1 MQYDSTVRNS
11 ENTVVQFTYGDDG
24 LDPDKMEDDDR
35 PVDFNRLFMTI
46 KEVTPS
52 RDEPTLTPD
61 DIRATVKSIL
71 AEKEGKVPS
80 LFLKEI
86 EEYFDCASR
95 QYEEITRCVH
105 SPDEVTTLTWDS
117 CRFTKTQLNDFL
129 GQAVEKCTAS
139 YVQPG
144 EAVGAV
150 GAQSISEP
158 GTQMTLKTF
167 HFSGISSMN
176 VTLGVPRLKEI
187 INASKIIS
195 TPIITAKLEQ
205 DSSKIAARIVKA
217 TIEKTT
223 LGEVAKYIKE
233 VFSAN
238 GCYISISLDMGKSF
252 FGAAIKFFFIEGL
265 PEISYPSF
273 CTVTLVWLIKWNV
286 HRCH

>member
-35 PVDFNRLFMTI
+35 PVDFKRLFMSI
-46 KEVTPS
+46 KESNPCH
-52 RDEPTLTPD
+52 DEPTLAPEE
-61 DIRATVKSIL
+61 IRTSVRSIL
-71 AEKEGKVPS
+71 TKQEGKVPS
-80 LFLKEI
+80 LFVKEI
-86 EEYFDCASR
+86 DDYFENVAQKNEEVLKDFS
-95 QYEEITRCVH
+95 
-105 SPDEVTTLTWDS
+105 SPDDVKSLTWDS
-117 CRFTKTQLNDFL
+117 CRFTKTQLTDFL
-129 GQAVEKCTAS
+129 DKALDKCTAS

-187 INASKIIS
+187 INASKLIS
-195 TPIITAKLEQ
+195 TPIITAKLQQ

-233 VFSAN
+233 VLSAN
-238 GCYISISLDMGKSF
+238 GCYISIALDMGKFPFKRLYPPLS
-252 FGAAIKFFFIEGL
+252 L
-265 PEISYPSF
+265 P
-273 CTVTLVWLIKWNV
+273 
-286 HRCH
+286 